1 MSKKEFLW
9 TENQI
14 SPQFI
19 GNIHERITWA
29 GKMAQQV
36 QVLAAKTDNLSSS
49 PRPCMMEGWK
59 QMQIVL

>member
-19 GNIHERITWA
+19 GNIHERIIWA

-49 PRPCMMEGWK
+49 PRPC
-59 QMQIVL
+59 